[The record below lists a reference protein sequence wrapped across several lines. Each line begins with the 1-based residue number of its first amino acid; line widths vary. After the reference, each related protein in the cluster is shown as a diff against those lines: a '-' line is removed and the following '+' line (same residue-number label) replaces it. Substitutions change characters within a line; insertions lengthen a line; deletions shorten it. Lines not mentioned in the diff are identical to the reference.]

1 MKKIIFLIVFVCMAF
16 AANAQTNTLYFMED
30 VPKNTSWNPAFM
42 PRYSGYISLFD
53 IYGEVGN
60 NAMMLRDFVFKR
72 NGRWTTAFSP
82 SESIDELYRRIGGN
96 INGDVRFGLS
106 ILNFGFRIKEK
117 NFFTFGASLRGE
129 AYSHIPKDFTR
140 LLLYGTGREDSFDFS
155 SAGLEAKLYGELG
168 FGFIR
173 QINDMWSFGLKL
185 KALIGFAGVHSN
197 IDELIL
203 QTSMDRWQLLSIAD
217 AYIMTPAVKYSA
229 TNKSLNTDMKVKNL
243 FFPQGIGGAIDLGA
257 TYRPVE
263 NFTLSFAVTDLGL
276 ISWQNSSN
284 IVNINTRGKFS
295 FKGVEYHYR
304 DNIDS
309 LKSAYDRLVD
319 NMKDSVQWSVKQG
332 INGSINQ
339 WLTANA
345 NIGAEYGILD
355 NKISFAAMA
364 NARINYNRIMPE
376 LTLGVNFR
384 PADWAKFYLSHTLST
399 RCASTLGLGVNLQA
413 GPVNFYIISDFVPLS
428 YVKVQNFD
436 KAIDNTIIPYRS
448 NRFNVQTGL
457 AFTFGSSKDDD
468 RDGVSNKR
476 DKCPDTDIDMLMAR
490 CPDKKRTSFVDR
502 DGCIL
507 DDDRDGVA
515 NCYDKCPD
523 TPEGVT
529 VDKNGCPIDTDG
541 DGVPDYLDKCP
552 NTPKGVQVD
561 EKGCPLDSD
570 GDGVMDDKDKCPGT
584 PKGMPVDKDGCPK
597 DTDGDGVPDYKDKCP
612 GTPKAAI
619 GYVDENGCPRDT
631 DGDGVPDYQDDCPT
645 VKGVKENRGCP
656 AVKKEVLKVF
666 RQALHGIQF
675 DSGKATIKPVSF
687 GILNMVVDIMRNNPE
702 YNLIIAGHTDSQGND
717 DFNMNLS
724 NNRAAAVR
732 QYLIDKGVSSDRL
745 QSKGYGETKPVAT
758 NKTAAGRAQNRRV
771 EFTVVFER
779 FVKADEADDN
789 TNQTE

>member
-1 MKKIIFLIVFVCMAF
+1 
-16 AANAQTNTLYFMED
+16 
-30 VPKNTSWNPAFM
+30 
-42 PRYSGYISLFD
+42 
-53 IYGEVGN
+53 
-60 NAMMLRDFVFKR
+60 
-72 NGRWTTAFSP
+72 
-82 SESIDELYRRIGGN
+82 
-96 INGDVRFGLS
+96 
-106 ILNFGFRIKEK
+106 
-117 NFFTFGASLRGE
+117 
-129 AYSHIPKDFTR
+129 
-140 LLLYGTGREDSFDFS
+140 
-155 SAGLEAKLYGELG
+155 
-168 FGFIR
+168 
-173 QINDMWSFGLKL
+173 MWSFGLKL
-185 KALIGFAGVHSN
+185 KALIGFAGMHTN
-197 IDELIL
+197 IEDMRL
-203 QTSMDRWQLLSIAD
+203 QTYMDRWQLLSIAD

-229 TNKSLNTDMKVKNL
+229 ANKSLSTDINAKNL

-276 ISWQNSSN
+276 ISWQNSSS
-284 IVNINTRGKFS
+284 IVNINTRGKFT

-319 NMKDSVQWSVKQG
+319 NMKDSVQWTAKQG

-399 RCASTLGLGVNLQA
+399 RCASTLGLGINLQA

-490 CPDKKRTSFVDR
+490 CPGKKRTSFVDR

-507 DDDRDGVA
+507 DDDHDGVA

-552 NTPKGVQVD
+552 DTPKGV
-561 EKGCPLDSD
+561 K
-570 GDGVMDDKDKCPGT
+570 
-584 PKGMPVDKDGCPK
+584 VDKDLCRS
-597 DTDGDGVPDYKDKCP
+597 
-612 GTPKAAI
+612 
-619 GYVDENGCPRDT
+619 E
-631 DGDGVPDYQDDCPT
+631 
-645 VKGVKENRGCP
+645 E
-656 AVKKEVLKVF
+656 
-666 RQALHGIQF
+666 
-675 DSGKATIKPVSF
+675 
-687 GILNMVVDIMRNNPE
+687 
-702 YNLIIAGHTDSQGND
+702 
-717 DFNMNLS
+717 
-724 NNRAAAVR
+724 
-732 QYLIDKGVSSDRL
+732 
-745 QSKGYGETKPVAT
+745 
-758 NKTAAGRAQNRRV
+758 RRV
-771 EFTVVFER
+771 GKECR
-779 FVKADEADDN
+779 SRWSPYH
-789 TNQTE
+789 

>member
-1 MKKIIFLIVFVCMAF
+1 MKRIIFLIVFVCMAF

-106 ILNFGFRIKEK
+106 VLNFGFRIKEK
-117 NFFTFGASLRGE
+117 NFFTFDASLRGE
-129 AYSHIPKDFTR
+129 AYSLIPKDFTR
-140 LLLYGTGREDSFDFS
+140 LLLYGTGREGNFDFS
-155 SAGLEAKLYGELG
+155 NADLEAKLYGELG

-185 KALIGFAGVHSN
+185 KALIGFAGMHTN
-197 IDELIL
+197 IEDMRL
-203 QTSMDRWQLLSIAD
+203 QTYMDRWQLLSIAD

-229 TNKSLNTDMKVKNL
+229 ANKSLSTDINAKNL

-276 ISWQNSSN
+276 ISWQNSSR
-284 IVNINTRGKFS
+284 IVNINTRGKFT

-319 NMKDSVQWSVKQG
+319 NMKDSVHWTAKQG

-399 RCASTLGLGVNLQA
+399 RCASTLGLGINLQA

-490 CPDKKRTSFVDR
+490 CPGKKRTSFVDR

-507 DDDRDGVA
+507 DDDHDGVA

-552 NTPKGVQVD
+552 DTPKGV
-561 EKGCPLDSD
+561 K
-570 GDGVMDDKDKCPGT
+570 
-584 PKGMPVDKDGCPK
+584 VDKDGCP
-597 DTDGDGVPDYKDKCP
+597 
-612 GTPKAAI
+612 I
-619 GYVDENGCPRDT
+619 DT

-666 RQALHGIQF
+666 KQALHGIQF
-675 DSGKATIKPVSF
+675 DSGKSTIKPVSF

-717 DFNMNLS
+717 DFNMTLS
-724 NNRAAAVR
+724 DNRAAAVR

-771 EFTVVFER
+771 EFTVVFEK

-789 TNQTE
+789 TNQTEQ

>member
-1 MKKIIFLIVFVCMAF
+1 MAF

-229 TNKSLNTDMKVKNL
+229 TNKSLSTDINAKNL

-319 NMKDSVQWSVKQG
+319 NMKDSVKWSVKQG

-436 KAIDNTIIPYRS
+436 KAIDNTIIPYRN

-468 RDGVSNKR
+468 RDGYAECYHFDNQGWMAENTVTADGYTVNQNGAWTVNGVVQTRRIAKNTAASPSAYPKDAYENEVLNRINQYRAGRGLRPCRENEVLDNFAEKR
-476 DKCPDTDIDMLMAR
+476 AR
-490 CPDKKRTSFVDR
+490 ECA
-502 DGCIL
+502 IL
-507 DDDRDGVA
+507 FSHTRPQGGTILSESQVCGEILA
-515 NCYDKCPD
+515 CNLR
-523 TPEGVT
+523 TPESAVSAWR
-529 VDKNGCPIDTDG
+529 KS
-541 DGVPDYLDKCP
+541 
-552 NTPKGVQVD
+552 PKHNR
-561 EKGCPLDSD
+561 
-570 GDGVMDDKDKCPGT
+570 VMLRHD
-584 PKGMPVDKDGCPK
+584 
-597 DTDGDGVPDYKDKCP
+597 
-612 GTPKAAI
+612 
-619 GYVDENGCPRDT
+619 
-631 DGDGVPDYQDDCPT
+631 
-645 VKGVKENRGCP
+645 
-656 AVKKEVLKVF
+656 F
-666 RQALHGIQF
+666 
-675 DSGKATIKPVSF
+675 VSF
-687 GILNMVVDIMRNNPE
+687 GT
-702 YNLIIAGHTDSQGND
+702 GHYTDSSGNEY
-717 DFNMNLS
+717 S
-724 NNRAAAVR
+724 
-732 QYLIDKGVSSDRL
+732 
-745 QSKGYGETKPVAT
+745 
-758 NKTAAGRAQNRRV
+758 
-771 EFTVVFER
+771 VVLFS
-779 FVKADEADDN
+779 FYN
-789 TNQTE
+789 

>member
-1 MKKIIFLIVFVCMAF
+1 
-16 AANAQTNTLYFMED
+16 
-30 VPKNTSWNPAFM
+30 
-42 PRYSGYISLFD
+42 
-53 IYGEVGN
+53 
-60 NAMMLRDFVFKR
+60 
-72 NGRWTTAFSP
+72 
-82 SESIDELYRRIGGN
+82 
-96 INGDVRFGLS
+96 
-106 ILNFGFRIKEK
+106 
-117 NFFTFGASLRGE
+117 
-129 AYSHIPKDFTR
+129 
-140 LLLYGTGREDSFDFS
+140 
-155 SAGLEAKLYGELG
+155 
-168 FGFIR
+168 
-173 QINDMWSFGLKL
+173 
-185 KALIGFAGVHSN
+185 
-197 IDELIL
+197 
-203 QTSMDRWQLLSIAD
+203 MDRWQLLSIAD

-229 TNKSLNTDMKVKNL
+229 ANKSLSTDINAKNL

-276 ISWQNSSN
+276 ISWQNSSS
-284 IVNINTRGKFS
+284 IVNINTRGKFT

-319 NMKDSVQWSVKQG
+319 NMKDSVKWTAKQG

-399 RCASTLGLGVNLQA
+399 RCASTLGLGINLQA

-428 YVKVQNFD
+428 YVKAQNFD

-490 CPDKKRTSFVDR
+490 CPGKKRASVVGR
-502 DGCIL
+502 AGCIL
-507 DDDRDGVA
+507 GDAHDGVA

-529 VDKNGCPIDTDG
+529 VDKNGCPI
-541 DGVPDYLDKCP
+541 
-552 NTPKGVQVD
+552 
-561 EKGCPLDSD
+561 
-570 GDGVMDDKDKCPGT
+570 
-584 PKGMPVDKDGCPK
+584 
-597 DTDGDGVPDYKDKCP
+597 
-612 GTPKAAI
+612 
-619 GYVDENGCPRDT
+619 DT

-666 RQALHGIQF
+666 KQALHGIQF
-675 DSGKATIKPVSF
+675 DSGKSTIKPVSF

-717 DFNMNLS
+717 DFNMTLS
-724 NNRAAAVR
+724 DNRAAAVR

-771 EFTVVFER
+771 EFTVVFEK

-789 TNQTE
+789 TNQTEQ